1 MYRGGNMTNF
11 EFHNPTKIIFGENR
25 VGEIG
30 EEAKQYGSK
39 CLMVYGKSSI
49 KKNGVYDTVVKSLGE
64 AGISFVEYP
73 GVKSNPIL
81 SHVQGGVDLAK
92 KEKVDFILAV
102 GGGSVVDES
111 KAIAAGAM
119 MEGSIWDFLLGNVEV
134 KEALP
139 LLDVLTIPATGT
151 EMNPT
156 FVVTNDQTN
165 EKVGRG
171 SEPLSPKVS
180 ILDPTAT
187 VSIPPD
193 YTAYSAVDV
202 ISHLIEGYFTGDD
215 DWTPIQ
221 DGYVENLVR
230 TVIECAARILKDPKD
245 YQGRATFMWAATL
258 AWNGL
263 GPSGIGNW
271 GVPMHLIEHPLSG
284 IYDIA
289 HGAGLSITIPAWLTW
304 KARKDSSKIAQ
315 FGRNVF
321 GIEEKDQNI
330 AAEKT
335 IDTLKDW
342 FDKIGSPTS
351 FQKAG
356 IPESDIEKITDLTC
370 KLAKAWGMDKDYT
383 RDIIL
388 ELYKLCV

>member
-1 MYRGGNMTNF
+1 
-11 EFHNPTKIIFGENR
+11 
-25 VGEIG
+25 
-30 EEAKQYGSK
+30 
-39 CLMVYGKSSI
+39 
-49 KKNGVYDTVVKSLGE
+49 
-64 AGISFVEYP
+64 
-73 GVKSNPIL
+73 VKSNPIL
-81 SHVQGGVDLAK
+81 SHVQRGVDLAK
-92 KEKVDFILAV
+92 KENVDFILAV

-119 MEGSIWDFLLGNVEV
+119 MEGSIWDFLLGNTKI

-139 LLDVLTIPATGT
+139 LLDILTIPATGT

-171 SEPLSPKVS
+171 SDWLFPKVS
-180 ILDPTAT
+180 ILDPTVT
-187 VSIPPD
+187 VSIPAD
-193 YTAYSAVDV
+193 YTAYSVVDA
-202 ISHLIEGYFTGDD
+202 ISHLIEGYFTGEDS
-215 DWTPIQ
+215 WTPIQ
-221 DGYVENLVR
+221 DGYVESLVK
-230 TVIECAARILKDPKD
+230 TIIECGERILKDPED

-263 GPSGIGNW
+263 GTSGIGDF

-304 KARKDSSKIAQ
+304 KAQKNSSKIAQ

-321 GIEEKDQNI
+321 GIEEKDLNT
-330 AAEKT
+330 AAKRSIEA
-335 IDTLKDW
+335 LRSW

-351 FQKAG
+351 FAKAG
-356 IPESDIEKITDLTC
+356 IPESDIEKITDIAC
-370 KLAKAWGMDKDYT
+370 KLAVAWEMDEEYT
-383 RDIIL
+383 RDVIV

>member
-1 MYRGGNMTNF
+1 MRGGAMRNF
-11 EFHNPTKIIFGENR
+11 EFHNPTKIIFGEDR
-25 VGEIG
+25 VKDIG
-30 EEAKQYGSK
+30 KEAKQYGKK

-49 KKNGVYDTVVKSLGE
+49 KKNGVYDTVVKSLNE
-64 AGISFVEYP
+64 AGIAFVEYP

-92 KEKVDFILAV
+92 KEEVDFILAV

-119 MEGSIWDFLLGNVEV
+119 MERSIWDFLLGDTEV
-134 KEALP
+134 GEALP
-139 LLDVLTIPATGT
+139 LLDILTIPATGT

-171 SEPLSPKVS
+171 SDPLFPKVS
-180 ILDPTAT
+180 ILDPTVT
-187 VSIPPD
+187 VTIPPD
-193 YTAYSAVDV
+193 YTAYSIVDA
-202 ISHLIEGYFTGDD
+202 ISHLIEGYFTGEDS
-215 DWTPIQ
+215 WTPIQ
-221 DGYVENLVR
+221 DGYVENLVK
-230 TVIECAARILKDPKD
+230 TIIECAERILKDPSD
-245 YQGRATFMWAATL
+245 YQGRATFMWAAAL

-263 GPSGIGNW
+263 GPSGIGGW

-304 KARKDSSKIAQ
+304 KAEEDSSKIAQ

-321 GIEEKDQNI
+321 GIEEKDQNT
-330 AAEKT
+330 AAKKGIEV
-335 IDTLKDW
+335 LRSW
-342 FDKIGSPTS
+342 FDRIGSPTS
-351 FQKAG
+351 FAKVG
-356 IPESDIEKITDLTC
+356 IPESDIEKITDMAC
-370 KLAKAWGMDKDYT
+370 KLAETWGMHKEYT
-383 RDIIL
+383 RDVIV

>member
-1 MYRGGNMTNF
+1 MTNF
-11 EFHNPTKIIFGENR
+11 DFYNPTKIIFGENR
-25 VGEIG
+25 VQEIG
-30 EEAKQYGSK
+30 KEALPFGKK

-49 KKNGVYDTVVKSLGE
+49 KKNGVYDTVMKSLAE
-64 AGISFVEYP
+64 AGISAIEHP

-81 SHVQGGVDLAK
+81 SHTQDGVDLAK

-111 KAIAAGAM
+111 KAIAAGATM
-119 MEGSIWDFLLGNVEV
+119 DESIWEFLLGNVEV
-134 KEALP
+134 KDALP
-139 LLDVLTIPATGT
+139 VLDVLTIPATGT

-156 FVVTNDQTN
+156 FVLTNDQTN

-180 ILDPTAT
+180 ILDPSVT
-187 VSIPPD
+187 VTIPPD

-221 DGYVENLVR
+221 DGYVENLVK
-230 TVIECAARILKDPKD
+230 TIIECTARILKNPEN
-245 YQGRATFMWAATL
+245 YQARATFMWAATL

-304 KARKDSSKIAQ
+304 KAEKNGSKIAQ

-321 GIEEKDQNI
+321 GIEDADQDS
-330 AAEKT
+330 AAKKT
-335 IDTLKDW
+335 IEALKDW
-342 FDKIGSPTS
+342 FDSIDSPTS
-351 FQKAG
+351 FKKAD
-356 IPESDIEKITDLTC
+356 IPESDTEKITDLTC
-370 KLAKAWGMDKDYT
+370 KLASAWGMDKEYT
-383 RDIIL
+383 RDVIL
-388 ELYKLCV
+388 DLYSRCL